1 MKLHK
6 PEFDTSDFLHNE
18 IAYDQNSNASDVYFQ
33 EYFQELNV
41 VLFLQVPR
49 AVHEGQG

>member
-6 PEFDTSDFLHNE
+6 QEFNTSDFLHNE
-18 IAYDQNSNASDVYFQ
+18 IAHNQNSNASDV
-33 EYFQELNV
+33 YFQELNV